1 MASSVG
7 PDHRARRR
15 RLIEQLQAGGISDLA
30 VLRAIELTPR
40 HLFMPSGF
48 DGRAYE
54 DTSVP
59 IGNGQTISQPSQHAR
74 YLQLLELKG
83 EERVLEI
90 GTGSGYQTVL
100 LSHLVAQVFSVER
113 VANLLDRA
121 RRIIR
126 DCEVRNVST
135 LLGDGTIGWREFG
148 PYDAILVSAGGPV
161 IPTPLLEQLKEG
173 GRMLIPV
180 GPDTSSQILVLL
192 TRRGSQFERRDI
204 APVKFVQLKGT
215 HGW

>member
-15 RLIEQLQAGGISDLA
+15 RLIEYLQANGISDLA

-48 DGRAYE
+48 SERAYE

-59 IGNGQTISQPSQHAR
+59 IGNRQTISQPSQHAR

-113 VANLLDRA
+113 VAPLLERA
-121 RRIIR
+121 RVMIKE
-126 DCEVRNVST
+126 CGARNVT
-135 LLGDGTIGWREFG
+135 TQLGDGTIGWREYG
-148 PYDAILVSAGGPV
+148 PYDAVLVSAGGPT
-161 IPTPLLEQLKEG
+161 IPEPLLEQLKEG
-173 GRMLIPV
+173 GRMLIPL
-180 GPDTSSQILVLL
+180 GDTGEQTLVML
-192 TRRGSQFERRDI
+192 TRRGSRFERRDI